1 MNMKRVLVAILL
13 MASLTPMATAQVP
26 DTQAPGWEIG
36 WEDDDDIVIFE
47 LDEDTYAFELILEF
61 WIENTYLIPID
72 VDFETE
78 FGSSIVGEFV
88 QIDDPGKVS
97 VPANS
102 NESFELKISCQTSCA
117 LWSAQNSWLTT
128 VDFTAT
134 NYVADQAQ
142 GSQELSQ
149 KIQPS
154 SVYGFEVTFEPITN
168 GKGPKVNAGTYEMVD
183 VIIRLTG
190 NDDDAISKI
199 DMSFRGCPQM
209 KYDADDSGLES
220 GTIIGS
226 GTGANSKKG
235 SVKLSAPSSHPDKT
249 CTFTVTVTS
258 EGNGV
263 SYNGDIE
270 FVVDAPDV
278 KVADDDEDDQA
289 SESSDLEVE
298 DNSLPAIS
306 SLICMLTVMFAAVIR
321 R

>member
-1 MNMKRVLVAILL
+1 
-13 MASLTPMATAQVP
+13 
-26 DTQAPGWEIG
+26 
-36 WEDDDDIVIFE
+36 
-47 LDEDTYAFELILEF
+47 
-61 WIENTYLIPID
+61 
-72 VDFETE
+72 
-78 FGSSIVGEFV
+78 
-88 QIDDPGKVS
+88 
-97 VPANS
+97 
-102 NESFELKISCQTSCA
+102 
-117 LWSAQNSWLTT
+117 
-128 VDFTAT
+128 
-134 NYVADQAQ
+134 
-142 GSQELSQ
+142 
-149 KIQPS
+149 
-154 SVYGFEVTFEPITN
+154 
-168 GKGPKVNAGTYEMVD
+168 
-183 VIIRLTG
+183 
-190 NDDDAISKI
+190 
-199 DMSFRGCPQM
+199 M

-220 GTIIGS
+220 GTIIGG